1 MIEEAFRIG
10 PLAVSP
16 FGVLMVF
23 AFLSAWAVLR
33 WSFRRLEVGD
43 EEDASALLLAA
54 GIGGIAGAKIY
65 YAILYGDW
73 RLLFDRSGLVWYG
86 AFIGGLLAALW
97 ILRRRDLSLWRS
109 LDAAAPALAL
119 GYAVGR
125 VGCFLVG
132 DDYGHPTTLPWGVK
146 FPHGLPVPTTAD
158 WMRREYGATI
168 PEGVAGH
175 ELVAVH
181 PTQLYETL
189 AGLLIFALGIWWI
202 RRGRPAGQI
211 FLPSAAALGAE
222 RFLVE
227 FLRAKDDRFLG
238 PLTLAQGLSLAIVL
252 VAGWLWWR
260 RRRTAAP
267 AEPHGPGKAG

>member
-16 FGVLMVF
+16 FGVLMVL

-43 EEDASALLLAA
+43 EEDASALLLTA
-54 GIGGIAGAKIY
+54 GIGGIVGAKIY

-86 AFIGGLLAALW
+86 AFIAGLLAALW
-97 ILRRRDLSLWRS
+97 IVRRRGLPVWRT
-109 LDAAAPALAL
+109 LDATGPALAL

-125 VGCFLVG
+125 IGCFLVG
-132 DDYGHPTTLPWGVK
+132 DDYGYPTRLPWGVK

-158 WMRREYGATI
+158 WMRREYGAEVPPGI
-168 PEGVAGH
+168 AGD

-189 AGLLIFALGIWWI
+189 AGLAVFALAVWLI
-202 RRGRPAGQI
+202 RKGRPPGGI
-211 FLPSAAALGAE
+211 FLPVAATLGGA

-227 FLRAKDDRFLG
+227 FLRAKDDRFFG
-238 PLTLAQGLSLAIVL
+238 PLTLAQLLSLAVL
-252 VAGWLWWR
+252 VVAVLLWR
-260 RRRTAAP
+260 RRSAAT
-267 AEPHGPGKAG
+267 GGSS

>member
-16 FGVLMVF
+16 FGVLMVL

-54 GIGGIAGAKIY
+54 GIGGIVGAKIY

-86 AFIGGLLAALW
+86 AFIAGLAAALW
-97 ILRRRDLSLWRS
+97 VLRRRGLPVWRA
-109 LDAAAPALAL
+109 LDATAPALAL

-125 VGCFLVG
+125 IGCFLVG

-146 FPHGLPVPTTAD
+146 FPYGLPVPTTAE
-158 WMRREYGATI
+158 WMRREYGAEI
-168 PEGVAGH
+168 PAGVGPD

-181 PTQLYETL
+181 PTQLYETF
-189 AGLLIFALGIWWI
+189 AGLAICLFAVWLI
-202 RRGRPAGQI
+202 RRGVPPSAV
-211 FLPSAAALGAE
+211 FLPAAAALAAE

-227 FLRAKDDRFLG
+227 FLRAKDDRFFG
-238 PLTLAQGLSLAIVL
+238 ALTLAQLLSLAVL
-252 VAGWLWWR
+252 VGAVLLWHR
-260 RRRTAAP
+260 RRQRVATTV
-267 AEPHGPGKAG
+267 

>member
-1 MIEEAFRIG
+1 MIDEAFRIG
-10 PLAVSP
+10 PLSVSP
-16 FGVLMVF
+16 FGVLMVL

-43 EEDASALLLAA
+43 EEDASALLLTS
-54 GIGGIAGAKIY
+54 GVGGIVGAKIY

-86 AFIGGLLAALW
+86 AFIAGLLAAVW
-97 ILRRRDLSLWRS
+97 ILRRRRLPVWRA
-109 LDAAAPALAL
+109 LDATGPALAM

-132 DDYGHPTTLPWGVK
+132 DDYGHPTRLPWGVK

-158 WMRREYGATI
+158 WMRREYGADV
-168 PEGVAGH
+168 PAGIAGD

-189 AGLLIFALGIWWI
+189 AGLLVFALGVWLI
-202 RRGRPAGQI
+202 RKGRPPGGI
-211 FLPSAAALGAE
+211 FLPVAAALAGA

-227 FLRAKDDRFLG
+227 FLRAKDDRFFG
-238 PLTLAQGLSLAIVL
+238 PLTLAQILSLAVL
-252 VAGWLWWR
+252 VAAVLLWR
-260 RRRTAAP
+260 RLSPNAK
-267 AEPHGPGKAG
+267 GPS